1 MENSIIIF
9 QKLLVLFGF
18 IFIGYIA
25 YRKQWVTD
33 KGSSQISS
41 LIVNVFNPPLI
52 IATVIGTQHRPSV
65 ELVLMDAFLA
75 VFMFAALIA
84 ISPLFVRI
92 LRIEPRNRMIYS
104 IMLIFS
110 NLGFM
115 GIPLTQALYG
125 KEAAFYV
132 AMYMMTYNIL
142 FYSYG
147 IYVFEKEKSSGNEY
161 HFQLKKML
169 NPGMISCMIALFLF
183 LVPIPV
189 HGMVVD
195 FIVSL
200 GNAAVPLSMMI
211 TGISLAR
218 GNLKEIFTD
227 WKLYQFTFLKML
239 VIPVAAAFLIR
250 NFHLDTVVAGVMV
263 LMFGMPNGSM
273 PVILAE
279 DYGLDSS
286 VCSRGVALTT
296 ILSLI
301 TLPVI
306 TYLI

>member
-18 IFIGYIA
+18 IFIGYFA
-25 YRKQWVTD
+25 YKRKWVTD
-33 KGSSQISS
+33 QGSSQISG

-52 IATVIGTQHRPSV
+52 ITTVIGTQHRPSV
-65 ELVLMDAFLA
+65 ELVIADTVLA
-75 VFMFAALIA
+75 IFMFVILIA
-84 ISPLFVRI
+84 ISPLFVRA
-92 LRIEPRNRMIYS
+92 LRVEKENRTIYS

-125 KEAAFYV
+125 QEATFYV

-147 IYVFEKEKSSGNEY
+147 IYVFEKQKSSGSEY
-161 HFQLKKML
+161 HFQLRKML

-183 LVPIPV
+183 LVPVPV
-189 HGMVVD
+189 HTMIVD

-239 VIPVAAAFLIR
+239 VIPAAAALLIR
-250 NFHLDTVVAGVMV
+250 NLHLDSMVAGVMV

-286 VCSRGVALTT
+286 ICSRGVALTT

-301 TLPVI
+301 TLPII

>member
-18 IFIGYIA
+18 IFIGYFA
-25 YRKQWVTD
+25 YKRKWVTD
-33 KGSSQISS
+33 QGSSQISG

-52 IATVIGTQHRPSV
+52 ITTVIGTQHRPSV
-65 ELVLMDAFLA
+65 ELVITDAVLAILMF
-75 VFMFAALIA
+75 VILIA
-84 ISPLFVRI
+84 ISPLFVRV
-92 LRIEPRNRMIYS
+92 LRVEKENRTIYS

-125 KEAAFYV
+125 QEATFYV
-132 AMYMMTYNIL
+132 AMYMMMYNIL

-147 IYVFEKEKSSGNEY
+147 IYTFEKEKFSEREY
-161 HFQLKKML
+161 HFQIKKL
-169 NPGMISCMIALFLF
+169 WNPGMISCVVALFLF
-183 LVPIPV
+183 LVPVPV
-189 HGMVVD
+189 HGMIVD

-200 GNAAVPLSMMI
+200 GNAAVPLSMMV

-239 VIPVAAAFLIR
+239 LIPVAAALLIR
-250 NFHLDTVVAGVMV
+250 YFHLDPVVAGVMV

-286 VCSRGVALTT
+286 ICSRGVALTT

-306 TYLI
+306 TYLL